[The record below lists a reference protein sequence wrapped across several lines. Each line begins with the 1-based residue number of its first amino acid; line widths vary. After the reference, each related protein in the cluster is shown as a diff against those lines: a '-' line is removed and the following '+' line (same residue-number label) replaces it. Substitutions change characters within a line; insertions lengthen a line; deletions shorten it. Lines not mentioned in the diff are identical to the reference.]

1 MRLSGVILILLVV
14 LVTAT
19 CATFYVVA
27 PDRSA
32 REILEQR
39 TIPYRAV
46 MAHRGASIVA
56 PESTRPAYERARD
69 LGADY
74 LEADVQRSADGV
86 LIIFHDSNLR
96 RTSNVA
102 DVFPDRQ
109 NDPIGNF
116 TIEELRRLDYGSW
129 FNAQNRLHAR
139 PEYAGL
145 EILTLRE
152 LVHIALDG
160 EHTPGLILESKH
172 PERYPGIEQEI
183 IDLLLEEG
191 WLRRGRDGAI
201 YDVGATYGF
210 YRESDDGNDRGS
222 DGAGSVGY
230 HGATHPAA
238 GAYHAGGGESIRT
251 VTISQESE
259 RAELPENDGLRPTS
273 PLFTR
278 TIFFSFSRESLEA
291 FEALAPAIPRLLLI
305 SDNMISRRG
314 WRRWLDWAEPIA
326 DGVGIKGFMAW
337 PWHIAAAHHRGLF
350 LYPYT
355 INSLWQ
361 IRVLAQFQAAGF
373 ITDRPEM
380 VLDLFNRLPEQ
391 PALNSDLG
399 PEIPRQAEH

>member
-1 MRLSGVILILLVV
+1 MV

-19 CATFYVVA
+19 CATYYIMA

-86 LIIFHDSNLR
+86 LIIFHDSDLR

-102 DVFPDRQ
+102 EVFPDRQ
-109 NDPIGNF
+109 DEPIGSF
-116 TIEELRRLDYGSW
+116 TFEELRRLDYGSW
-129 FNAQNRLHAR
+129 FNAQYRLHAR

-145 EILTLRE
+145 EILTLRK
-152 LVHIALDG
+152 LIQIARDG
-160 EHTPGLILESKH
+160 EYTPGLILESKH

-183 IDLLLEEG
+183 VDVLLEEG

-201 YDVGATYGF
+201 YDVGATYGS
-210 YRESDDGNDRGS
+210 YAETSL
-222 DGAGSVGY
+222 
-230 HGATHPAA
+230 
-238 GAYHAGGGESIRT
+238 
-251 VTISQESE
+251 
-259 RAELPENDGLRPTS
+259 RAEYDGLRASS
-273 PLFTR
+273 PRFTR
-278 TIFFSFSRESLEA
+278 TIFFSFSRKSLHA
-291 FEALAPAIPRLLLI
+291 FQELAPDIPRLLLI

-337 PWHIAAAHHRGLF
+337 PWHIAAAHNRGLF

-380 VLDLFNRLPEQ
+380 VLGLFNRLPER
-391 PALNSDLG
+391 PALNSDRG